1 MKNIISLLVLI
12 CSVAVIIVSCAKKD
26 DSTTAAAAGNIA
38 GGGTTASGTIT
49 GNDNLTGVFHT
60 SWYGQE
66 PSGGCIDNSSALT
79 AYSSILASDTLSFKK
94 MWIITGASTYTD
106 SIATYSDAT
115 CSTLTSYFNKLYD
128 NVTIGS
134 GLTGLTVGSSPAF
147 PTTANKISYTSK
159 SYSLMANTTVSVAKF
174 LSQYGATVTSGVEMN
189 VDESSP
195 ATEYNIFATAPMSG
209 STKTYL
215 YINDG
220 SSADNLTDWGSSND
234 RNTYWKE

>member
-1 MKNIISLLVLI
+1 MKDIISLLVLI
-12 CSVAVIIVSCAKKD
+12 CSVSVIIVSCAKKD
-26 DSTTAAAAGNIA
+26 DSTTTAAAGNIA

-79 AYSSILASDTLSFKK
+79 AYSAILASDTLSFKK
-94 MWIITGASTYTD
+94 MWIITGASTFTD

-115 CSTLTSYFNKLYD
+115 CSTMTSYFNVMYK

-134 GLTGLTVGSSPAF
+134 EISSLTAGSSPAK

-159 SYSLMANTTVSVAKF
+159 SYSLMANTTASIAKHLSAYSV
-174 LSQYGATVTSGVEMN
+174 TVTSGTEKVL
-189 VDESSP
+189 VVPSP
-195 ATEYNIFATAPMSG
+195 VTKYGLIATTTVSG
-209 STKTYL
+209 KTYL
-215 YINDG
+215 FTSTSFSTTDNVTDW
-220 SSADNLTDWGSSND
+220 SSASS
-234 RNTYWKE
+234 YWK

>member
-1 MKNIISLLVLI
+1 MKSILSLLVLI

-38 GGGTTASGTIT
+38 GTGTTASGTIT

-94 MWIITGASTYTD
+94 MWIITGDSTYTD
-106 SIATYSDAT
+106 SVVTYSDAT

-134 GLTGLTVGSSPAF
+134 GLTGLTAGSA
-147 PTTANKISYTSK
+147 PTMPTAGTKISYTSK
-159 SYSLMANTTVSVAKF
+159 SYSLMANTSATIAKF
-174 LSQYGATVTSGVEMN
+174 LSGYSATVTSGVEMN

-195 ATEYNIFATAPMSG
+195 ATEFNIFATAPMSG

-215 YINDG
+215 YLGDG
-220 SSADNLTDWGSSND
+220 STADNKTDWGSND
-234 RNTYWKE
+234 TYWKE

>member
-26 DSTTAAAAGNIA
+26 DSTTAAAGNIA
-38 GGGTTASGTIT
+38 GTGTTASGTIT

-66 PSGGCIDNSSALT
+66 PSGGCVDNSSA
-79 AYSSILASDTLSFKK
+79 ISDFSFPSETLSFKREFY
-94 MWIITGASTYTD
+94 ITGTSTFTQ
-106 SIATYSDAT
+106 SQITYSDAT

-159 SYSLMANTTVSVAKF
+159 SYSLMANTTASIAKH
-174 LSQYGATVTSGVEMN
+174 LSAYSATVTSGIELN

-195 ATEYNIFATAPMSG
+195 ATEYNLIATGTVSG
-209 STKTYL
+209 STYL
-215 YINDG
+215 FIGNG
-220 SSADNLTDWGSSND
+220 SSADNKTDWGSSS
-234 RNTYWKE
+234 TYWK